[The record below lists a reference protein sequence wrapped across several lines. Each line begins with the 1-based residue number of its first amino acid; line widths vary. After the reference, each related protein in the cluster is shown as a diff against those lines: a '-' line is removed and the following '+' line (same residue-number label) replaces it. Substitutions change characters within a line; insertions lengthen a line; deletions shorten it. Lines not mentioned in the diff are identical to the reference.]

1 MTRGQLGLTDRQR
14 ETTLLLAI
22 IDAISQGVSLGP
34 LAASVAK
41 LIADAT
47 EADVCFVHV
56 LDDTG
61 RSLTLA
67 GATDPFGEQVG
78 RVQLGLGEGV
88 TGWVASRGEPA
99 VILDH
104 KGEDPR
110 YRFIPELRGTD
121 YISMA
126 SVPMASERAGLVGV
140 LNVHTRDRREF
151 TDNDIRLLTTIGAL
165 IAGAVHAARLH
176 RRLEARE
183 HTHERFA
190 EQVVQAQETERQRI
204 AADIHDGIS
213 QRLVSLSFHL
223 DSATRA
229 LLEEPASAVSEVR
242 RARALID
249 EALDEA
255 RIAIGALRPP
265 ILDDLGLRGG
275 LTSLARSLPPDVT
288 VDLDL
293 SEVRV
298 PEHVEVALYRIAQ
311 EALQNI
317 VKHARATSIR
327 IAFRRDEHGVS
338 LTVTDDGAGFDGLA
352 ISAGTDSAI
361 SYGMTTMSERA
372 ELVGGQV
379 QVRSAVGRGT
389 TVSAV
394 VPIGPNAS
402 GTGMDSTQPAPD
414 RRSMRPDHR

>member
-1 MTRGQLGLTDRQR
+1 MTKGQLGLTDPQR

-22 IDAISQGVSLGP
+22 IDAISQGVTLGP

-47 EADVCFVHV
+47 DADVCFVHV

-78 RVQLGLGEGV
+78 RVQLALGEGV

-104 KGEDPR
+104 KDEDPR

-140 LNVHTRDRREF
+140 LNVHTRSRREF
-151 TDNDIRLLTTIGAL
+151 TDSDIRLLTTIGGL
-165 IAGAVHAARLH
+165 IAGAIHAARLH

-183 HTHERFA
+183 HIHERFA
-190 EQVVQAQETERQRI
+190 EQVVLAQETERQRI

-223 DSATRA
+223 DAATRA
-229 LLEEPASAVSEVR
+229 LLEQPASALAEVR

-249 EALDEA
+249 EALEEA
-255 RIAIGALRPP
+255 RIAIGSLRPP

-275 LTSLARSLPPDVT
+275 LTSLARSLPPDAT
-288 VDLDL
+288 VELDL
-293 SEVRV
+293 NEDRL

-317 VKHARATSIR
+317 VKHARATNVR
-327 IAFRRDEHGVS
+327 IGFRRDDRGAH
-338 LTVTDDGAGFDGLA
+338 LTVTDDGIGFNSLSINAGYDTA
-352 ISAGTDSAI
+352 S

-372 ELVGGQV
+372 ELVGGQL
-379 QVRSAVGRGT
+379 QVRSAAGRGT

-394 VPIGPNAS
+394 VPVGTDVS
-402 GTGMDSTQPAPD
+402 GSPP
-414 RRSMRPDHR
+414 